1 MTESLA
7 DAPAHVRR
15 SAHLA
20 AVPDPESPIAGL
32 REQIDQID
40 AALIELWKQRA
51 ELSRA
56 VGTARVASGG
66 ARIALERE
74 REVLDRFR
82 SGLGTVGTQLGLL
95 ALRSGRGPL

>member
-1 MTESLA
+1 MSESLA
-7 DAPAHVRR
+7 GVPARVRPPVR
-15 SAHLA
+15 LT
-20 AVPDPESPIAGL
+20 AVPDPASPIAGL

-40 AALIELWKQRA
+40 AALIELWQQRA

-82 SGLGTVGTQLGLL
+82 DGLGPVGMQLGLL